1 MNLKER
7 AHLECALLFLTDV
20 VSLVWV
26 LNKSSVN
33 LTAFKHKKP
42 CNLDKLW

>member
-7 AHLECALLFLTDV
+7 AHWERALLFLTDV

-33 LTAFKHKKP
+33 LTAF
-42 CNLDKLW
+42 